1 MGIVRRYDDTQRP
14 MTNQAQKHKRVLFV
28 DDDPQFLETI
38 ERVIR
43 GSSRGHWD
51 VFFAD
56 NAGKALSVLSET
68 PIDLVVADVQ
78 MPVVDGVQFL
88 RLLHRRFPNLQ
99 KVALTGFANESV
111 RAACLDAGAE
121 LFLEKPRTGAGM
133 ESVIA
138 TLEELSRWQTEED
151 GFRGVLRRAS
161 LEDVIQMEC
170 LSRHSVVLW
179 VEAGELRGEIFI
191 KEGAIVHA
199 QAKDKSGIAA
209 FNYLLS
215 LRGGE
220 FVMQPFAEPPAAT
233 MDDSWEMLIM
243 EAARLRDE
251 ETSASPSP
259 ADGSA
264 ETLEADLPSTPVRTA
279 PASPASDPAKAAPA
293 RIEEVLICSGEGEV
307 LYEWQCFN
315 TDERVNFL
323 EVISQKSRQ
332 LAQGLELGQFDRLE
346 LETPQ
351 ARLIAQVRNDRGIL
365 VRLRGPGDEGA

>member
-1 MGIVRRYDDTQRP
+1 
-14 MTNQAQKHKRVLFV
+14 
-28 DDDPQFLETI
+28 
-38 ERVIR
+38 
-43 GSSRGHWD
+43 
-51 VFFAD
+51 
-56 NAGKALSVLSET
+56 
-68 PIDLVVADVQ
+68 
-78 MPVVDGVQFL
+78 VQFL